1 MDALFHD
8 TSFWTA
14 LAFVLFVLLIVW
26 KFRGAVAGAVMARP
40 EAIRQELANAED
52 LRDQAQ
58 AALAEIQRQQRDAAA
73 QAKDIVANAK
83 AEVDIMKADAQAKLE
98 ENIKRREAQATDK
111 IAQAEAH
118 AIQEV
123 RNLAVDLAMA
133 ATTQVLTEKLSGR
146 DGDKVVDAAIA
157 DLSGKLH

>member
-1 MDALFHD
+1 MEIFKD
-8 TSFWTA
+8 TSFVTA
-14 LAFVLFVLLIVW
+14 LAFFIFIAAMYIW
-26 KFRGAVAGAVMARP
+26 FRGPIGSAFKSRP
-40 EAIRQELANAED
+40 EAIRAELKNAED

-58 AALAEIQRQQRDAAA
+58 AALAEIQRQQRDAQA

-83 AEVDIMKADAQAKLE
+83 AEVENFKTAAQAKLE
-98 ENIKRREAQATDK
+98 ESIKRREAQAADK
-111 IAQAEAH
+111 IAQAEA
-118 AIQEV
+118 AALQEV

-133 ATTQVLTEKLSGR
+133 ATTQVLTEKLSGK